1 MSGNKFKETLVFPA
15 SATLAGVYFYKQH
28 RELFISSIILN
39 PFFLVLFWGDS
50 NKFDSEK
57 QIRIYNIIKLFIYK
71 WYIYMEMDIVNV
83 RYI

>member
-39 PFFLVLFWGDS
+39 PFFFSFFFGVIPTNLTVK
-50 NKFDSEK
+50 NKLEL
-57 QIRIYNIIKLFIYK
+57 II
-71 WYIYMEMDIVNV
+71 
-83 RYI
+83 